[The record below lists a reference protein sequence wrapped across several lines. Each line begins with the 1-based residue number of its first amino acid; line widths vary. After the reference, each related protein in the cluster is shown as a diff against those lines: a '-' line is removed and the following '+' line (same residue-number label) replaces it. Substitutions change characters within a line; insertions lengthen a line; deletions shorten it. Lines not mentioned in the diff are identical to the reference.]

1 MRNTKT
7 KDKNSEKSEN
17 IEKNK
22 SKTNKKMINYYIF
35 AVFAAFIGASYILD
49 FDLGQR
55 IGSNFMIFARDMAS
69 ILPPAFVLIGLFEVW
84 VSRES
89 IEKNF
94 GNTSGFKQYIYA
106 VLLAATTVGGTFV
119 AFPVANSLYHKG
131 ANYSSIFTYV
141 TSASL
146 VMIPMSIM
154 EASILGVKFTAIR
167 IGVSLPLV
175 IISSIILGN
184 FFRDMNYKIPQP
196 D

>member
-1 MRNTKT
+1 MSK
-7 KDKNSEKSEN
+7 KDKKQKTNQ
-17 IEKNK
+17 KNK
-22 SKTNKKMINYYIF
+22 INYYIF
-35 AVFAAFIGASYILD
+35 AVFSVFMIASYFLN
-49 FDLGQR
+49 FELGNR
-55 IGSNFMIFARDMAS
+55 ITSNFMIFAKDMGA

-89 IEKNF
+89 IENNF
-94 GNTSGFKQYIYA
+94 GNTSGFKKYIYA

-141 TSASL
+141 TAASL

-154 EASILGVKFTAIR
+154 EASILGIKFTAIR

-175 IISSIILGN
+175 IISSILLGN
-184 FFRDMNYKIPQP
+184 FFSKIDYKIPQP